1 MAQQQSICSF
11 FGAQVEQN
19 NLPKVLEV
27 PCDACRINFLV
38 QDFVQSIVAEVRYSF
53 QIVDMSLSSCS
64 GLFSR
69 IRPLLPLPLAVDQVG
84 H

>member
-27 PCDACRINFLV
+27 PCRINFLV

-53 QIVDMSLSSCS
+53 QIVEMSLSSCS